1 MEDNKD
7 KESVIINGV
16 LYVKKPDTTSAPI
29 AQTPANP
36 SPYHEPQEKSS
47 PIWLY
52 VVGLVL
58 LSFVVPG
65 LGFFAII
72 GLLIFTKTGAKE
84 AEKRDIETYGKVS
97 AKTQAFKLLG
107 RILLTFVLLF
117 IAFIAIVF
125 VAFST
130 GSLKIG

>member
-1 MEDNKD
+1 MENNKTE
-7 KESVIINGV
+7 ESVIINGE
-16 LYVKKPDTTSAPI
+16 LYVKKTDTAALDSESPKTTVHTPI
-29 AQTPANP
+29 DPAHLP
-36 SPYHEPQEKSS
+36 EQQKSS

-84 AEKRDIETYGKVS
+84 AEQRDIEAYGKVT
-97 AKTQAFKLLG
+97 AKTRAFKLLG

-117 IAFIAIVF
+117 IAF
-125 VAFST
+125 ST